1 MTWEMVQR
9 GLEELDHTLT
19 SYLQDRIILMACG
32 ICGLMHSSL
41 VPFFLIQGRQG
52 MMLIVWKHER
62 RRDTRNPGFHPNATN
77 TTPRPRTAIADEDV
91 EETIPEH
98 IQSSVDRSR
107 ETFASSVQ
115 ARGAT
120 LTPSGVPM
128 SPASN
133 ALISALDAESFH
145 SSPRGQSRVQSPAA
159 HSQASEDLT
168 HSSTSSMSNN
178 RGYGQESEHHQ
189 YSEGGDSL
197 PDTER
202 YGDGGETDAHDHR
215 DEEGSAPSTI
225 RPEKQVP
232 TGIPG
237 VPASNAQEHQPA
249 HNEW

>member
-1 MTWEMVQR
+1 MFLRR
-9 GLEELDHTLT
+9 GNRTLVE
-19 SYLQDRIILMACG
+19 AP
-32 ICGLMHSSL
+32 SL
-41 VPFFLIQGRQG
+41 VRGPQDSVLFHVNSILKSYRFEHSADNTFHSAE
-52 MMLIVWKHER
+52 HER